1 MYSFWPFFH
10 GSGSD
15 PNFFADPD
23 PGKKSAPDPDK
34 RTRILNPVK
43 EANTETFFHT
53 KVVIFQVLWSRH
65 SFYQLV
71 DYLSISNYYGIVC
84 FILPVFN

>member
-1 MYSFWPFFH
+1 MIELFFYFNLYVQFVAFFH

-23 PGKKSAPDPDK
+23 PGKKSDPDPDK

-43 EANTETFFHT
+43 EANTETFFT
-53 KVVIFQVLWSRH
+53 QKL
-65 SFYQLV
+65 
-71 DYLSISNYYGIVC
+71 
-84 FILPVFN
+84 

>member
-23 PGKKSAPDPDK
+23 PGKKSDPDPDK
-34 RTRILNPVK
+34 RTRILNHVK
-43 EANTETFFHT
+43 EANTETFFT
-53 KVVIFQVLWSRH
+53 QKL
-65 SFYQLV
+65 
-71 DYLSISNYYGIVC
+71 
-84 FILPVFN
+84 